1 MSDLYRL
8 PDAAPDG
15 AAAARPGRAAPDEAA
30 RRDGHRDGQRAV
42 LWALL
47 VLSAVANSVT
57 SAMAIPLVISLA
69 LGGLTLASIIAL
81 VLSHTRGRR

>member
-8 PDAAPDG
+8 PDGAPDG
-15 AAAARPGRAAPDEAA
+15 AADAAARPGRTAPDEAA
-30 RRDGHRDGQRAV
+30 RRDGQRAV

-57 SAMAIPLVISLA
+57 SAMAVPLVVSLA

>member
-1 MSDLYRL
+1 MSDPYRL
-8 PDAAPDG
+8 AHDHAPSADTPPADAGPQ
-15 AAAARPGRAAPDEAA
+15 RATSDEAA
-30 RRDGHRDGQRAV
+30 RRDGQRAV

-57 SAMAIPLVISLA
+57 SAMPVPLAISLA

-81 VLSHTRGRR
+81 VVSHTRGRR